1 MLPGVPIRLYI
12 QCNCHALV
20 YSSCIDIQCIHCT
33 HGGSLATVAIPGVNP
48 RVLNVPTYGHD
59 EKHRGL
65 YIPTFEWIVS
75 ATLEAWWQRVPLSAG
90 RIELRPASL
99 SFIHVESEFLP
110 FNDYNLTFLYV
121 NRVFCTIRF
130 PDGGGLVL

>member
-1 MLPGVPIRLYI
+1 MVKRATSVTTVI
-12 QCNCHALV
+12 
-20 YSSCIDIQCIHCT
+20 SSWKRFKTLIWQHR
-33 HGGSLATVAIPGVNP
+33 HGGSLATVARP
-48 RVLNVPTYGHD
+48 RREHGELNVPTYGHD
-59 EKHRGL
+59 YKHGEL
-65 YIPTFEWIVS
+65 YIPTFESIVS

-130 PDGGGLVL
+130 PDGGG

>member
-1 MLPGVPIRLYI
+1 MRCPYGLHG
-12 QCNCHALV
+12 AG
-20 YSSCIDIQCIHCT
+20 
-33 HGGSLATVAIPGVNP
+33 HGGSLATGARP
-48 RVLNVPTYGHD
+48 RREHGELNVPTYGHD
-59 EKHRGL
+59 NKHGEL
-65 YIPTFEWIVS
+65 YIPTFESIVS